1 MTTPW
6 TIPPDLF
13 AGQTVAILGAGPDM
27 SAELAETA
35 RGHKT
40 IAVNRAVKF
49 APWADM
55 FVALDPHH
63 PFWEDADN
71 VGFRGIRICGIECDI
86 DALYPGMLYERVE
99 IAPGHVIDI
108 RNNALAAIRIAARGG
123 AKKIILLGFDPERY
137 EEIHAHTG
145 FRGLVQG
152 LEQIT
157 AELRSK
163 GIEIERIDSANQF
176 PGTRPAR
183 RGEQIDPATFPQQRA
198 KESAVLFGADDTAAA
213 SAPPRVV
220 GSRHNKRN
228 GDK

>member
-6 TIPPDLF
+6 TITPDWQG
-13 AGQTVAILGAGPDM
+13 ATVAVLGAGPDM
-27 SAELAETA
+27 TAELAETA

-63 PFWEDADN
+63 PFWEEADRLQFKGLR
-71 VGFRGIRICGIECDI
+71 VCGVECDI
-86 DALYPGMLYERVE
+86 DALYPGLMYETVT
-99 IAPGHVIDI
+99 IAQGNTVQI
-108 RNNALAAIRIAARGG
+108 RNNALAAIRIAERMG
-123 AKKIILLGFDPERY
+123 AAKIILLGFDPARY

-145 FRGLVQG
+145 FYGLTQG

-157 AELRSK
+157 AELRAK
-163 GIEIERIDSANQF
+163 GIAVERVDSAKQF

-183 RGEQIDPATFPQQRA
+183 RGEITGDGTGQALPPIDPKTFPQVTRTGKA
-198 KESAVLFGADDTAAA
+198 L
-213 SAPPRVV
+213 
-220 GSRHNKRN
+220 
-228 GDK
+228 